1 MPSDDLLKHTGV
13 VQAVHG
19 DRATVAVAAQGC
31 SGCGKRSA
39 CGVGKF
45 AGESK
50 FTLIEIAARP
60 GLRVGENVTLEI
72 EQGAIHR
79 GALLAYLLPAL
90 ALLGGAITGN
100 QLAGD
105 AGAALGAL
113 GGLVAGLAF
122 AAWRARR
129 APTVP
134 RLRRES

>member
-1 MPSDDLLKHTGV
+1 MPSEDLLRHTGV
-13 VQAVHG
+13 VQALNG

-39 CGVGKF
+39 CGVGKL
-45 AGESK
+45 AGERK

-79 GALLAYLLPAL
+79 GALIAYLLPAL
-90 ALLGGAITGN
+90 TLIGGAVTGN

-113 GGLVAGLAF
+113 GGLASGLGF

-134 RLRRES
+134 RLQREN